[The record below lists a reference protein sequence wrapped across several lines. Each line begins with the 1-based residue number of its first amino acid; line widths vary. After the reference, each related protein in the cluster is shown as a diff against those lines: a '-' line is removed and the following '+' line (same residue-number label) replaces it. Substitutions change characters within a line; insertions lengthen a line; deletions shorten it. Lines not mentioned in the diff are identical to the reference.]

1 MNSFSHTPEPW
12 LKRDWDAGN
21 LRLAEEGE
29 LDFGSLSAREVD
41 TPDPFYKSHLS
52 DRGED
57 DYAHEI
63 PWASEYLEGSVSA
76 YSLLYSLNSGK
87 FQAFC
92 LATSSHT
99 SLDTDRSSSP
109 GSAPWHPVDA
119 HE

>member
-1 MNSFSHTPEPW
+1 MTSFSHTLEPG
-12 LKRDWDAGN
+12 LKRDWDDRN
-21 LRLAEEGE
+21 LRLAEESE

-41 TPDPFYKSHLS
+41 TPDPLYEPQLQ
-52 DRGED
+52 DQGED

-76 YSLLYSLNSGK
+76 YSLLYSINSGK

-92 LATSSHT
+92 LTSSSHV

-119 HE
+119 QE